1 MFIDNLD
8 HMIKMAAMPL
18 YSKNPSKF
26 SFSGTTETIS
36 MKLGMKHRGLEQYN
50 ELLDDLDIF
59 YSKVNID
66 CPLNE
71 ENC

>member
-1 MFIDNLD
+1 MFIDNLG

-50 ELLDDLDIF
+50 EFINYDFWTTLTYFTGQERLPF
-59 YSKVNID
+59 
-66 CPLNE
+66 E
-71 ENC
+71 